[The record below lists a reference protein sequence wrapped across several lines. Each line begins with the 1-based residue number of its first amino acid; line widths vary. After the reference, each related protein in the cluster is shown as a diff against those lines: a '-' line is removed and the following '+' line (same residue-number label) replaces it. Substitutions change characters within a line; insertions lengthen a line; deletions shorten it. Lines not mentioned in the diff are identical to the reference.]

1 MIDNKKEEMYKRYF
15 AEITVWQ
22 TKMNLMSRSEVDAG
36 YEEFINRHVEDALS
50 LLKCFK
56 SDEIIHIIDIGSG
69 AGTPAIPLA
78 IENPTWKVVLVESI
92 RKKAVFL
99 ESVLKSLNIRNTV
112 VINERAEI
120 LSHLEAHR
128 EKYDLATVRAVGN
141 ITETIELILPF
152 VRKNGHCALFRG
164 ENETENKEFS
174 TNFAVEIGG
183 KLENVVEYSL
193 KGIKNKRKIWIFR
206 KNSVTKNKF
215 PRNPKNLGKPIRK
228 D

>member
-1 MIDNKKEEMYKRYF
+1 MIDNRKEEIYQRYF
-15 AEITVWQ
+15 AEITDWQ
-22 TKMNLMSRSEVDAG
+22 KKMNLMSRSEVDAG

-50 LLKCFK
+50 LLKCIK
-56 SDEIIHIIDIGSG
+56 SDEVSHVIDSGSG
-69 AGTPAIPLA
+69 AGIPAIPLA
-78 IENPTWKVVLVESI
+78 IENPEWKVVLVESI
-92 RKKAVFL
+92 KKKAVFL
-99 ESVLKSLNIRNTV
+99 ESVLRSLNIRNAI

-120 LSHLEAHR
+120 LSHFEAHR

-141 ITETIELILPF
+141 ITETIELTLPF

-164 ENETENKEFS
+164 ENDTENREFS

-193 KGIKNKRKIWIFR
+193 KGIKNKRGIWIFQ
-206 KNSVTKNKF
+206 KNAVTKNKF
-215 PRNPKNLGKPIRK
+215 PRNPKNLGKPTRK